1 VLPAPLRSPVL
12 AFPRCPFYTAPLAP
26 SHPFGLPLV
35 SIRNIAIIAHV
46 DHGKTTLVDQ
56 MLRQAG
62 VFRANQ
68 QVSER
73 VLDSNPL
80 ERERGITIFAKNA
93 AVRWRAT
100 KINLVDTPGHA
111 DFGGEVERILRMVDG
126 FLLLVDAAEGP
137 MPQTRFVAGKAL
149 ALGLKPIVVVNKID
163 RQDAEPLRV
172 HDEVLQLFLDL
183 EAAPEQFGCPFLYAS
198 SRQGVA
204 THDLAVAGMD
214 LAPLFETIVAHI
226 PAPAADAAGPFQ
238 MLVSTLDHSSY
249 LGRIAIGRIER
260 GRVRV
265 GDTVALLPIGEP
277 GPVGDGAF
285 EQARVVK
292 LFAFE
297 GLGRAELEE
306 AAAGEIVALAGLA
319 GVEIG
324 KTVTAPDHLD
334 RLAGI
339 AVEEP
344 TISVDFQVNDAPFAG
359 REGKFVTGRQLRE
372 RLFRELER
380 NVALRV
386 EETDSP
392 YAFTVSGRGELHL
405 GILMETMR
413 REGYEFQVSRPRIIP
428 REGPL
433 GERLEPYEELLIDC
447 PEGYV
452 GVVME
457 KLGPRRATLLDMRNP
472 GQGMVRL
479 RFRVPARGLL
489 GYRSEFLTDTRG
501 TGMMHH
507 RFFEYGTWAGPLAG
521 RSRGVLVADR
531 EGVAVSYALFNLQE
545 RGTLFTRAG
554 DPVYEGIIVGEHS
567 RAGDLDVNPTREKKL
582 TNMRTT
588 ASDEM
593 IVLEPP
599 RAITLELAL
608 EYIEDDELIEVTP
621 SSIRLRKRALGAAER
636 RKAARAARAAL
647 ES

>member
-1 VLPAPLRSPVL
+1 LQ
-12 AFPRCPFYTAPLAP
+12 
-26 SHPFGLPLV
+26 
-35 SIRNIAIIAHV
+35 IRNIAIIAHV

-56 MLRQAG
+56 MLRQSG

-68 QVSER
+68 QLTER
-73 VLDSNPL
+73 VMDSNPL
-80 ERERGITIFAKNA
+80 ERERGITILSKNT
-93 AVRWRAT
+93 AVRWGET
-100 KINLVDTPGHA
+100 KINIVDTPGHA

-149 ALGLKPIVVVNKID
+149 ALGLKPIVLVNKID

-183 EAAPEQFGCPFLYAS
+183 EATPEQFNCPFLYTS
-198 SRQGVA
+198 SRAGTA
-204 THDLAVAGMD
+204 TADLKTPGTD
-214 LAPLFETIVAHI
+214 LKPLFQTILDTI
-226 PAPAADAAGPFQ
+226 PGPTGDPTGPLQ
-238 MLVSTLDHSSY
+238 MLVSTLDYSSY

-260 GRVRV
+260 GQVRV
-265 GDTVALLPIGEP
+265 GETVALLPLGEP
-277 GPVGDGAF
+277 GPLGDGPF

-292 LFAFE
+292 LFSFD
-297 GLGRAELEE
+297 GLERVEVQE
-306 AAAGEIVALAGLA
+306 ASAGDIVALAGLA

-324 KTVTAPDHLD
+324 KTVTALD
-334 RLAGI
+334 YLERLEGI

-344 TISVDFQVNDAPFAG
+344 TISVDFKVNDSPFAG

-372 RLFRELER
+372 RLFRELEK

-386 EETDSP
+386 EETDDP
-392 YAFTVSGRGELHL
+392 QTLTVSGRGELHL

-413 REGYEFQVSRPRIIP
+413 REGFEFQVSRPRIIP
-428 REGPL
+428 REGPH
-433 GERLEPYEELLIDC
+433 GERLEPYEELMIDC

-457 KLGPRRATLLDMRNP
+457 KLGPRRAELLDMRNP
-472 GQGMVRL
+472 GVGMVRM
-479 RFRVPARGLL
+479 RFKIPARGLL

-501 TGMMHH
+501 TGIMHH
-507 RFFEYGTWAGPLAG
+507 RFFEYGPWAGPLSG
-521 RSRGVLVADR
+521 RSRGVMVADR
-531 EGVAVSYALFNLQE
+531 EGLAVGFALFNLQE
-545 RGTLFTRAG
+545 RGTMFVKPG
-554 DPVYEGIIVGEHS
+554 DPVYEGMIVAENA
-567 RAGDLDVNPTREKKL
+567 RLGDMEVNPSKEKKL

-599 RAITLELAL
+599 RPVTLELAL

-621 SSIRLRKRALGAAER
+621 LSIRLRKRALGATER
-636 RKAARAARAAL
+636 RKLARNARSAE